1 MNERGCEKKPSGE
14 PETVSKRAS
23 DEEKGRIEGEGQGL
37 GHGGKIIK

>member
-1 MNERGCEKKPSGE
+1 MNERGCEKKT
-14 PETVSKRAS
+14 ETVSKRAS